1 MRLYSDIN
9 GPTVT
14 IIGCAALSILL
25 ALGEGG
31 LAQTG
36 SAQPQPIWGVNCAGT
51 PTGLDCRAVQ
61 SLPMTNT
68 GQATVAVRLL
78 PETKKPVLLVLVP
91 LGIHLPTG
99 ATVQIGQDEAKRL
112 PLQNCDLSGCL
123 ADYPLADPELAALLK
138 GQAIT
143 ISVQDRDKRPISVQ
157 VPATGFPAAYA
168 KIK

>member
-1 MRLYSDIN
+1 MRRYSDIN

-14 IIGCAALSILL
+14 TIGCAAFFILL

-61 SLPMTNT
+61 ILPITNT
-68 GQATVAVRLL
+68 GQTTVVVRLL
-78 PETKKPVLLVLVP
+78 PETKKPVLLLLVP
-91 LGIHLPTG
+91 LGIDLPAG
-99 ATVQIGQDEAKRL
+99 ATIQIGQDEAKRL
-112 PLQNCDLSGCL
+112 PLKNCDSSGCL
-123 ADYPLADPELAALLK
+123 AEYAMADAELAALLK
-138 GQAIT
+138 GQAMT
-143 ISVQDRDKRPISVQ
+143 ISMQDRDKRSISVK

-168 KIK
+168 KMK